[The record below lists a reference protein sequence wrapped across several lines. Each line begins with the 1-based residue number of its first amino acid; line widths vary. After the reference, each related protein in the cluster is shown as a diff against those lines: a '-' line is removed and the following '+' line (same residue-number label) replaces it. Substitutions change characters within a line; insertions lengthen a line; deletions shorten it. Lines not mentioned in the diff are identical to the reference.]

1 MVFVMDNIAESAH
14 ELQRAAGWFQKRASD
29 PGAVAALPAALAHVE
44 EALDRLATAMVKAA
58 QAVEDVADDSG
69 AEGGAVSAMFQRAC
83 VVPATRV
90 PTHEDGRAPCSP
102 TPRTTPQRRGVAVW
116 PGCSPV
122 TMASRQLVDDDLSAR
137 YTLCDASC
145 PPASGLNLQAKEQT
159 CIAID

>member
-69 AEGGAVSAMFQRAC
+69 AEGGAVSPPARALRWHLC
-83 VVPATRV
+83 HVSARLRGAGDACPDTRRWARALLADPADDTAAAWSR
-90 PTHEDGRAPCSP
+90 GLARMQ
-102 TPRTTPQRRGVAVW
+102 PRDHGVA
-116 PGCSPV
+116 
-122 TMASRQLVDDDLSAR
+122 AAR
-137 YTLCDASC
+137 
-145 PPASGLNLQAKEQT
+145 
-159 CIAID
+159 